1 MRRVLG
7 CVGWCWWVGL
17 GSSVGYEE
25 GFWDVRVVLGVGAR
39 WWRMGR
45 GRRGGVDGDGA
56 AIDEIVPEMRVV
68 GVLGPGVEVSVVFG
82 VGNNLEE
89 VVDDGSFCGEARASV

>member
-7 CVGWCWWVGL
+7 CVEWCWQVGL

-39 WWRMGR
+39 WWRVGR
-45 GRRGGVDGDGA
+45 GRR
-56 AIDEIVPEMRVV
+56 
-68 GVLGPGVEVSVVFG
+68 VEFTTVYPIYTIFLIISRDVIILRIF
-82 VGNNLEE
+82 
-89 VVDDGSFCGEARASV
+89 SRARASLT

>member
-1 MRRVLG
+1 MLDGVGGWVWGVRLDMRR
-7 CVGWCWWVGL
+7 
-17 GSSVGYEE
+17 

-39 WWRMGR
+39 WWRVGR
-45 GRRGGVDGDGA
+45 GRRGGVGGDDA
-56 AIDEIVPEMRVV
+56 TVDAMVPEMSVV

-89 VVDDGSFCGEARASV
+89 VVDDGSFCGEVRASF